1 MLIVRTNSAN
11 KDFIDL
17 VCLLDKELAKR
28 DGDDHEFYHQFNNID
43 VLSHALILY
52 ESNRPIACGAIKKF
66 DDNSAEVKRMYT
78 CIDARGR
85 GIATQVLIALE
96 EWAKE
101 LGFTNTVL
109 ETGKRQPE
117 AIALYQKN
125 KYQII
130 PNYGQY
136 QGIENSVCFKKELI

>member
-17 VCLLDKELAKR
+17 VCLLDKELAER

-43 VLSHALILY
+43 VLNHALILY

-66 DDNSAEVKRMYT
+66 DHNSAEVKRMYT

-125 KYQII
+125 NYQII

>member
-17 VCLLDKELAKR
+17 VCLLDKELAER

-43 VLSHALILY
+43 VLNHALILY

-125 KYQII
+125 NYQII

>member
-17 VCLLDKELAKR
+17 VCLLDKELAER

-43 VLSHALILY
+43 VLNHALILY

-66 DDNSAEVKRMYT
+66 DVNSAEVKRMYT

-125 KYQII
+125 NYQII